1 MPAQLWNYVVLMT
14 VMVMGTSGMLMPSL
28 AQAKDQ
34 MTTFELDRIIE
45 LALERNPAIAS
56 AQSVIEQNEGLRDP
70 SRGLSQPHGR
80 RPDGEW
86 RDSRP

>member
-14 VMVMGTSGMLMPSL
+14 VMVMGTRGMLMPSL

-56 AQSVIEQNEGLRDP
+56 A
-70 SRGLSQPHGR
+70 H
-80 RPDGEW
+80 
-86 RDSRP
+86 